1 MDSWVLGAFFAPLTA
16 FIIFGCI
23 AFPIKWLIATY
34 MKDGWLKD
42 QILRERFESK
52 CSEST
57 RRVLE
62 QAARCSRERAERV
75 VGK

>member
-1 MDSWVLGAFFAPLTA
+1 MESWNLGVFFAPFAA
-16 FIIFGCI
+16 FLIFGCI

-34 MKDGWLKD
+34 MKDGWLKE
-42 QILRERFESK
+42 QILRERFKSK
-52 CSEST
+52 CSGNT

-62 QAARCSRERAERV
+62 QSARCSRERSERV